1 MNSVPSALGSGA
13 AERRY
18 AKCVADK
25 EGTFPR
31 ASVTLALSTTL
42 SLLLVATVGW
52 RTNAAAAQK
61 ISTPPLERSRAI
73 PRLVPA
79 PKKLRD
85 ECVMAATRLGFPVP
99 CPQLVPSLSGR
110 AMSCPQPTG
119 AASGLPPCVGL
130 EGAIPYSIFF
140 LQFYGFDV
148 PKGYSG
154 INGKPVGHVTVEAHR
169 FADDP
174 LKKPCIGGRTIGTA
188 RIGMW
193 ATREFNCPKD
203 SPSIERVARHGEGDY
218 VGHLVLAWKVDGISY
233 IASAHG
239 HTTANL
245 TLLKRFV
252 HSIILV
258 LPGDSSG

>member
-1 MNSVPSALGSGA
+1 MPIVPAKWGT
-13 AERRY
+13 ERRY
-18 AKCVADK
+18 AESVADK
-25 EGTFPR
+25 ERTFLR

-42 SLLLVATVGW
+42 SVLLIATMGW
-52 RTNAAAAQK
+52 STNATAAQK
-61 ISTPPLERSRAI
+61 VSTPPLERSRAI

-79 PKKLRD
+79 PTKLRD
-85 ECVMAATRLGFPVP
+85 ECAMAATRLGFPVP

-119 AASGLPPCVGL
+119 AASALPRCVGL

-154 INGKPVGHVTVEAHR
+154 INGKPVGHVTLEAHR

-193 ATREFNCPKD
+193 ATSEFTCPKD
-203 SPSIERVARHGEGDY
+203 SPSIQRDAMHGEGAY
-218 VGHLVLAWKVDGISY
+218 VGHLGLAWKVDGISY

-252 HSIILV
+252 HSISLV